1 GAVQLP
7 LGLLQLLLGL
17 GVVVGGLLVEGP
29 GRLHDGGVRTVA
41 LLVLPAATGRRG
53 RRGGGLCLPLAV
65 LFSGG
70 AVLAAP
76 AGVLVAA
83 LPFAV
88 AALAVGHDAAD
99 AFGVED
105 PDIGGESEGEDGGNE
120 GGDEEDDGG
129 VFDLESAGLG
139 PPHPAHPAL
148 LCPPDRP
155 GAVSAHSRA
164 KRKPTER
171 GTGRLEPGDPTS
183 AQGRGRGARPAGGLR
198 RAGPVPPE
206 GKRPFPACTRPG
218 GLPGHLPVT
227 HGPHPR
233 VGSPPMRRSAFRER
247 PVPDPPTPRGL
258 PPGAGTGH

>member
-1 GAVQLP
+1 DLIGGGAVQLP

-17 GVVVGGLLVEGP
+17 GAVVAGLLVEGP
-29 GRLHDGGVRTVA
+29 GRLHDVGVRTVA
-41 LLVLPAATGRRG
+41 RLALPAATGRPART
-53 RRGGGLCLPLAV
+53 GGGLGLPRAV
-65 LFSGG
+65 PFSGG

-120 GGDEEDDGG
+120 GGDEDDDGG
-129 VFDLESAGLG
+129 VLDLEPAGLG

-198 RAGPVPPE
+198 RAGPVPPGRQE
-206 GKRPFPACTRPG
+206 AVPCMYTPRWPSGAP
-218 GLPGHLPVT
+218 PGHT
-227 HGPHPR
+227 
-233 VGSPPMRRSAFRER
+233 
-247 PVPDPPTPRGL
+247 
-258 PPGAGTGH
+258 